1 MNFSSVLYHS
11 KSPLINVRFYNPETK
26 EGDVLFFINEQK
38 TDLSNFLDSHTKGT
52 IDNIVIPATISNFIG
67 KKLTAQKQYND
78 MKKSH
83 PGYIYTRIP
92 NAKYKGGKTSIFDW
106 SDMMPDIINISKT
119 RSKKI
124 VMDTFLEHCEL
135 ILKDY
140 NPDSKKCL
148 FIYGDNK
155 KSSYEADFLNM
166 LGYYFHLSSNRMK
179 TNFDSIVYFMNG
191 KYYPLTTTE
200 LDKDGKF
207 LKLNTQMYRLI
218 LSNKD
223 KFNKNE
229 AEINII
235 DIENETA
242 SSDTKLED
250 LRKEIQDLSNKI
262 ETESDGVKKDTIS
275 KIKRLLNNEKALSG
289 TFEEKLKQL
298 FDEKSDLN
306 NTHETH
312 ITKVLELHDD
322 VNDKY
327 NGLIDVK
334 IPHIGVFD
342 DQEIVGLTT
351 LSSFNKQYKELMENV
366 DEDIESVITEA
377 LAAEPDVDIKILS
390 IKKEIIDDNKNR
402 FKEFSVKIQHK
413 DFGNTTSSPYE
424 LKFRTPVVVNDKYVK
439 IGGNNYIM
447 ISQMFPQPIV
457 KVQSNLVRLF
467 TNFSISHVELKN
479 TKLNAKTDF
488 AEVEKT
494 LVDQLKVLGKVKQDE
509 SFSNK
514 SKDEIGSKYGINDL
528 ELFNYKRLEIEL

>member
-1 MNFSSVLYHS
+1 
-11 KSPLINVRFYNPETK
+11 
-26 EGDVLFFINEQK
+26 
-38 TDLSNFLDSHTKGT
+38 
-52 IDNIVIPATISNFIG
+52 
-67 KKLTAQKQYND
+67 
-78 MKKSH
+78 
-83 PGYIYTRIP
+83 
-92 NAKYKGGKTSIFDW
+92 
-106 SDMMPDIINISKT
+106 
-119 RSKKI
+119 
-124 VMDTFLEHCEL
+124 
-135 ILKDY
+135 
-140 NPDSKKCL
+140 
-148 FIYGDNK
+148 
-155 KSSYEADFLNM
+155 
-166 LGYYFHLSSNRMK
+166 
-179 TNFDSIVYFMNG
+179 MNG
-191 KYYPLTTTE
+191 KYYPLTILE
-200 LDKDGKF
+200 IDKDAKH

-223 KFNKNE
+223 KVNKNE

-235 DIENETA
+235 DIENENV

-250 LRKEIQDLSNKI
+250 LRKEIQELSNKI
-262 ETESDGVKKDTIS
+262 EDAEDDVKKDTIG
-275 KIKRLLNNEKALSG
+275 KIKSILNNEKSLNG

-298 FDEKSDLN
+298 FDDKTDIN
-306 NTHETH
+306 NTHTHH

-334 IPHIGVFD
+334 IPKPGVFD

-390 IKKEIIDDNKNR
+390 IKKEIVDDNKNR
-402 FKEFSVKIQHK
+402 YKEFKVKIQHK

-424 LKFRTPVVVNDKYVK
+424 LVFRTPVVVNDKYVK

-514 SKDEIGSKYGINDL
+514 SKDEIGSKYGLNDL